1 MDFTKFTSIFCAR
14 GAGDYRRLAA
24 LLFDIRGR
32 AMGHQRTRRAR
43 KLAGNLVGDA
53 QCRTF
58 RVAEVFADRRP
69 SAWGPFPGLFQRA
82 DAAFE
87 QGRRT
92 IPLDVKAAANLAV
105 RPVLLWCFLAI
116 VSADAAQGCGTFS
129 REERTNTNVPAR
141 KVDANVCQTA
151 SLSGWGDP
159 VSVHNALSRFGAGTS
174 SSL

>member
-32 AMGHQRTRRAR
+32 AMGHQRTRRGR

-69 SAWGPFPGLFQRA
+69 SAWGPFPGLFQR
-82 DAAFE
+82 
-87 QGRRT
+87 
-92 IPLDVKAAANLAV
+92 
-105 RPVLLWCFLAI
+105 
-116 VSADAAQGCGTFS
+116 ADAAQGCGTFS